1 MNYGC
6 ARKGNFYNKI
16 ITVKS
21 FSFLMYKCNKLQFT
35 VEYNELSVYLWR
47 FVVIL
52 YYFFES

>member
-1 MNYGC
+1 MDVLE
-6 ARKGNFYNKI
+6 RETFI
-16 ITVKS
+16 IKLLVKS
-21 FSFLMYKCNKLQFT
+21 FSFLMYRCNKLQFT

>member
-1 MNYGC
+1 MDVLE
-6 ARKGNFYNKI
+6 RET

-21 FSFLMYKCNKLQFT
+21 FSFLMYRCNKLQFT